1 MYQLNFIDGSAISIK
16 PYGEGKVTLV
26 YINGEE
32 IRGLSPRRLFS
43 VTHPH
48 SFIQMLDESGQEVGI
63 LRDMNQ
69 LDPSSYKCLEK
80 ALERFYLIPEILEI
94 HTLKEEYRITR
105 WDVTTD
111 KGRRVFDVQSRN
123 TDIKIL
129 PFKRVLIR
137 DSDNNLYEIMDYDR
151 LPKKSRALLEGEI

>member
-1 MYQLNFIDGSAISIK
+1 MYQLNFIDGSAVSIK
-16 PYGEGKVTLV
+16 PYEEGKVTLV
-26 YINGEE
+26 YTNGEKTA
-32 IRGLSPRRLFS
+32 GLSPRRLFS
-43 VTHPH
+43 VTNPY
-48 SFIQMLDESGQEVGI
+48 SFIQMLDESGQEIGI

-69 LDPSSYKCLEK
+69 LDPSSYKCLEE
-80 ALERFYLIPEILEI
+80 ALERFYLIPEIVEI
-94 HTLKEEYRITR
+94 HTLKEQYRITR

-129 PFKRVLIR
+129 PSRRVLIR
-137 DSDNNLYEIMDYDR
+137 DSDNNLYEIVDYDK